1 MSKKVRLTR
10 ERALKYISIMED
22 WSSSEMNVK
31 DLALN
36 VGIYEDVIAN
46 ELANFDPLIRLYPD
60 YNILQILPELK
71 KKYQTKRRGQS
82 AVTIKADEYTS
93 VADFVYQ
100 NMTMPGGI
108 VDPNI
113 ILDKEQLK
121 ILRKLVNQELKK

>member
-1 MSKKVRLTR
+1 MPRKVRLTR
-10 ERALKYISIMED
+10 ERALKYISIMEE
-22 WSSSEMNVK
+22 WSKEEMKVK
-31 DLALN
+31 DLAFK

-71 KKYQTKRRGQS
+71 KKYQIKKRKQS

-93 VADFVYQ
+93 VADFVYK

-108 VDPNI
+108 IDPNI
-113 ILDKEQLK
+113 SLDKEQLK
-121 ILRKLVNQELKK
+121 ILRKLANQELKK

>member
-46 ELANFDPLIRLYPD
+46 ELANFDPLIRLYTD

>member
-1 MSKKVRLTR
+1 
-10 ERALKYISIMED
+10 MED